1 MTLGEKL
8 KNIRKRFG
16 LSQEELAEII
26 NVSRQAITKWE
37 SDIGLPDTDNLV
49 GLSRVFGITVDY
61 LLNKENDLPLLVM
74 RKELDKS
81 YYKNKLSSY
90 ETILSEYYP
99 EPWKIYILNRRK
111 KLNKLEFIFD
121 LFVTSGDYSII
132 EGVSDLSPYY
142 LVIKDN
148 LKLLVNIKD
157 WVLEVTELSSNTNDR
172 KFIVGKNVFIKNS
185 ELKFK
190 SSNKV

>member
-81 YYKNKLSSY
+81 YYKNKISSY

-99 EPWKIYILNRRK
+99 KPWKIYILNRRK

>member
-81 YYKNKLSSY
+81 KYKNKLSSY

>member
-1 MTLGEKL
+1 M
-8 KNIRKRFG
+8 
-16 LSQEELAEII
+16 
-26 NVSRQAITKWE
+26 
-37 SDIGLPDTDNLV
+37 
-49 GLSRVFGITVDY
+49 
-61 LLNKENDLPLLVM
+61 
-74 RKELDKS
+74 
-81 YYKNKLSSY
+81 
-90 ETILSEYYP
+90 SEYYP

>member
-81 YYKNKLSSY
+81 KYKNKISSY
-90 ETILSEYYP
+90 ESILSEYYP